1 MKQLNNHS
9 SALIGEAKFPLCNE
23 DDSSR
28 AQE

>member
-1 MKQLNNHS
+1 MKQLNNH
-9 SALIGEAKFPLCNE
+9 SALIGEAKFPLRNE